1 MTDPH
6 TAPEDLDARLTAAAT
21 RAAEDTPGVASLR
34 PRPTGAPRGAGGGVR
49 VRRTRTP
56 DGWRLHAELRLA
68 VHRTHRALD
77 VTRAARAAVTTAL
90 RAAHPADADADSDAD
105 TDIAVTVTVT
115 VTALV

>member
-6 TAPEDLDARLTAAAT
+6 TAPEDLDARLTAAAA

-34 PRPTGAPRGAGGGVR
+34 PRPTAAPRGAGGGVR

-56 DGWRLHAELRLA
+56 GGWRLHAELRLA

-90 RAAHPADADADSDAD
+90 RAAHPADADADA
-105 TDIAVTVTVT
+105 DIAVTVTVT
-115 VTALV
+115 ALV